1 MPSGLQGFLAALLV
15 VAIIAAGFGAVFLYA
30 NDCYF
35 IYLRSENAMPEDG
48 HVEMHYMEGDFAK
61 FTWTEVKNSDGYLLK
76 FLVTDRDG
84 SPRVIYT
91 ELVEDNVYYLPNL
104 PLTQDLYIEIYSYN
118 YYRFP
123 YQDFKRIRYSEN
135 CLRLGGTFG
144 MPQISGLVWTAD
156 PDADTVNVRF
166 EMDYGTTA
174 RMFYQEPD
182 GSLTQVAELDR
193 GNITLRF
200 GDNGEFSF
208 PSFGEERTFV
218 FDAVSREQ
226 GFTYYGLICD
236 QFTVV
241 REDLLGTT
249 LYLNCEDEGHNAFT
263 LTWNETKGDHYEV
276 QRYDDT
282 AGQWITVHTVPRDGD
297 RTYYTGHLDR
307 YSTFRYRVVALGGQT
322 LPDSQFAAVPAEV
335 QVETGAS
342 LLYSTVWNII
352 DLDVYLDPRQTQA
365 AGKLPQ
371 GSACCILDEE
381 NGMFRIR
388 FQEGYG
394 YIDSR
399 YCMINLP
406 EFIGDLCLYDITN
419 SYDSL
424 YKVHEFGIPEVTGE
438 VITGYERVELAENEY
453 LVPLL
458 YPTALKLEKAA
469 FAAMEEGYKIRI
481 YDAYRPRK
489 ATLDLYD
496 TALTLLNDPVPE
508 EIYAD
513 YQTRQELIWY
523 GKEDT
528 LLWYNFLQEALEIP
542 QELIDAAETETESE
556 EPVKD
561 GDGKTLED
569 YRPTYQELMTDN
581 GRYYLS
587 NFLANGGSRHN
598 QGVAMD
604 MTLVNMDYG
613 NEMEMQTAMHDL
625 SWFSEVSENNYAAK
639 TLRRIMLD
647 HGFAGLRS
655 EWWHFQD
662 DESKEALDLPFMQN
676 GVSPE
681 CWMANDD
688 GWRYRTADG
697 TYYRDCT
704 VQIGGI
710 SYTFDTDG
718 YVIEPEA

>member
-15 VAIIAAGFGAVFLYA
+15 VLFIASCFAACFLYV
-30 NDCYF
+30 NECQLT
-35 IYLRSENAMPEDG
+35 YLRAENAMPEDG
-48 HVEMHYMEGDFAK
+48 QVEMQYIEGGFAR
-61 FTWTEVKNSDGYLLK
+61 FTWTEAKKADGYLLK
-76 FLVTDRDG
+76 FLTTEDDG
-84 SPRVIYT
+84 SSRVIYT
-91 ELVEDNVYYLPNL
+91 ELLKDNVYYLPNL
-104 PLTQDLYIEIYSYN
+104 PLTGDLHIEIYSFH

-123 YQDFKRIRYSEN
+123 YQEIRRRRYSEN
-135 CLRLGGTFG
+135 CLRISGTFG
-144 MPQISGLVWTAD
+144 MPQIQGLAWTAD

-166 EMDYGTTA
+166 EMDAGTTA
-174 RMFYQEPD
+174 QMYYLEED
-182 GSLTQVAELDR
+182 GRLTPVATLDR

-200 GDNGEFSF
+200 GDGEDFSI
-208 PSFGEERTFV
+208 PTFGEERTFL
-218 FDAVSREQ
+218 FDAVSREP

-241 REDLLGTT
+241 REDLLGTN
-249 LYLNCEDEGHNAFT
+249 LYLDCKDEGHNAFS

-276 QRYDDT
+276 QLYDEIT
-282 AGQWITVHTVPRDGD
+282 GTWNTVHRVPRDGQ
-297 RTYYTGHLDR
+297 RSYYTGHLER

-322 LPDSQFAAVPAEV
+322 LPGSEFAAVPAEV

-342 LLYSTVWNII
+342 LIYSTIWNMVE
-352 DLDVYLDPRQTQA
+352 LNVYRD
-365 AGKLPQ
+365 AGKSQVIGRIPQ
-371 GSACCILDEE
+371 GGTYCILDEE
-381 NGMFRIR
+381 DGMFRIR
-388 FQEGYG
+388 FHDGYG

-406 EFIGDLCLYDITN
+406 EFIGDICFYDITN

-438 VITGYERVELAENEY
+438 VVTGYEHVELAEEEY

-469 FAAMEEGYKIRI
+469 FAAMEEGYKIKI

-489 ATLDLYD
+489 ATLELYD
-496 TALTLLNDPVPE
+496 TALVLLNDPVSD

-513 YQTRQELIWY
+513 DQTRQELAWY
-523 GKEDT
+523 GRQDS
-528 LLWYNFLQEALEIP
+528 LLWYNFLREELEIP
-542 QELIDAAETETESE
+542 QELIDGAE
-556 EPVKD
+556 VRD
-561 GDGKTLED
+561 GEGKTLED

-604 MTLVNMDYG
+604 MTLVNMANG
-613 NEMEMQTAMHDL
+613 KELEMQTAMHDL
-625 SWFSEVSENNYAAK
+625 SWFSEVNRNNSAAK

-647 HGFAGLRS
+647 HSFAGLNS

-662 DESKEALDLPFMQN
+662 DEIRMEIDLPFVHN

-681 CWMANDD
+681 CWMADD
-688 GWRYRTADG
+688 NGWRYRTAYG
-697 TYYRDCT
+697 TWYSGCT
-704 VQIGGI
+704 AEIGGI
-710 SYTFDTDG
+710 SYVFDDQG
-718 YVIEPEA
+718 YVMEPEA